1 MPENREHQTFHVG
14 LKAFIADAG
23 KLLIL
28 QDADG
33 SWELPGGRTE
43 KAEIHKDLKEVLK
56 REVTEEL
63 GKEIKY
69 TIDSMFHAWI
79 RKPDRH
85 ENIADIYKTTDL
97 CIFLVGFHCVYKEG
111 RISLSKEHKDFRWII
126 KDDVDSLQFENTYK
140 DAVKYYFES
149 YTY

>member
-1 MPENREHQTFHVG
+1 MQENREHQTFHVG

-33 SWELPGGRTE
+33 TWELPGGRIE
-43 KAEIHKDLKEVLK
+43 KAEIHKDLKEILK
-56 REVTEEL
+56 REITEEL
-63 GKEIKY
+63 GREIKY
-69 TIDSMFHAWI
+69 DINSMFHAWI
-79 RKPDRH
+79 RKPDQH

-97 CIFLVGFHCVYKEG
+97 CIFLVGFRCLYREG
-111 RISLSKEHKDFRWII
+111 QIFLSEEHKDFKQIT

-140 DAVKYYFES
+140 DAIKIYFQDFRK
-149 YTY
+149 